1 MCNVICITNRKLCAG
16 DFLTR
21 IARIAEAGPA
31 AIVLREKDL
40 SEAEYE
46 ALAEAV
52 LTICRR
58 YAAPCILHG
67 FPEAAARL
75 HAKALHLPLWQLQ
88 TLPADMRAQFSALG
102 ASCHSAQDA
111 QLAASLGCR
120 YITAGHVFATGCKKD
135 LPPRGLAFLQE
146 VCRAVSIPVF
156 AIGGIGPENAA
167 CAAKAGAA
175 GVCVMS
181 GLMRC
186 ADPAEYLASFKK
198 ETEHA

>member
-1 MCNVICITNRKLCAG
+1 MCNVICITNRRLCAG
-16 DFLTR
+16 DYLTR

-40 SEAEYE
+40 PEAEYE

-52 LTICRR
+52 LTICHR
-58 YAAPCILHG
+58 YAVPCILHG
-67 FPEAAARL
+67 FPETAAHLR
-75 HAKALHLPLWQLQ
+75 AKALHLPLRQLQ

-135 LPPRGLAFLQE
+135 LPPRGLDFLQE

-156 AIGGIGPENAA
+156 AIGGITPARMPDVLD
-167 CAAKAGAA
+167 AGAA
-175 GVCVMS
+175 GGCMMS
-181 GLMRC
+181 WFMRLPLP
-186 ADPAEYLASFKK
+186 DPLP
-198 ETEHA
+198 

>member
-1 MCNVICITNRKLCAG
+1 
-16 DFLTR
+16 
-21 IARIAEAGPA
+21 
-31 AIVLREKDL
+31 
-40 SEAEYE
+40 
-46 ALAEAV
+46 
-52 LTICRR
+52 
-58 YAAPCILHG
+58 
-67 FPEAAARL
+67 
-75 HAKALHLPLWQLQ
+75 
-88 TLPADMRAQFSALG
+88 MRAQFSALG

-120 YITAGHVFATGCKKD
+120 YITAGHGFATGCKKD
-135 LPPRGLAFLQE
+135 LPPRGLDFLQE
-146 VCRAVSIPVF
+146 GCRAVSIPVF

-167 CAAKAGAA
+167 RAAKAGAA